1 VPLILAANTQDA
13 YKDVESVF
21 LPVGVAV
28 FVLVAGALLVLA
40 WRGRRRAEGA
50 RRANHVP
57 LEAAWIVLLAVA
69 AAVLVAVSFSADDR
83 VRAAGADRGER
94 IRVVAAKWRWRF
106 EYPAYG
112 IVVRGAEREVPTLVV
127 PADTDVEFEAVSL
140 DVVHAFWVPEVRF
153 QRQLFPERPTRF
165 TISFPAT
172 GLLSSGRCSFYCGL
186 RHQDMRFSVEVL
198 EPAAFRAWA
207 REAS

>member
-1 VPLILAANTQDA
+1 VLFAADTQAA
-13 YKDVESVF
+13 YDDVESVF

-28 FVLVAGALLVLA
+28 FVLVAGTLLVLA
-40 WRGRRRAEGA
+40 WRGRRRTQPS

-57 LEAAWIVLLAVA
+57 LEVMWIVLLVA
-69 AAVLVAVSFSADDR
+69 TAAVLIGISFRADDR
-83 VRAAGADRGER
+83 VRAAGSDRGER

-112 IVVRGAEREVPTLVV
+112 IVVRSAEGEVPTLVV
-127 PADTDVEFEAVSL
+127 PVGADVEFEGVSL
-140 DVVHAFWVPEVRF
+140 DVVHAFWIPEVRF

-165 TISFPAT
+165 AITFPEP

-186 RHQDMRFSVEVL
+186 HHQDMRFSVEVL
-198 EPAAFRAWA
+198 EPAEFRTWV
-207 REAS
+207 REMS